1 MKKSKKEIL
10 NNLRREGSVL
20 TPDVLNNIYKTI
32 GVEPTVIS
40 AKEKVIEKRLQAE
53 ADVFVPQD
61 KAPVLTTESR
71 KPRLSLGALFQRPR
85 FVSLFA
91 TAMVA
96 IILSV
101 TVISLGINGFFTTDP
116 TDTTS
121 NTDTISIPQPIKND
135 QQVFSVGALTS
146 NVLFDYVEEAPI
158 EGAIK
163 AMADPVI
170 SDGDIIIP
178 QISPYLE
185 MAEQLLSSE
194 GQIEVV
200 SEASEREGYDYK
212 DTFSAYDMLGVHLDY
227 IIYYNIDQIEE
238 NETESTYRFT
248 GVISYGE
255 SSDEYAIEGRREIE
269 SGEAKITMLIHYDE
283 NNYVRSEYITEEDET
298 KYRFRIYEDS
308 ALVSSSTLKLEED
321 ENGINLNFAFD
332 EGEDTYRYKI
342 QYSEDNPSII
352 VVDYNVKLQ
361 SETPRLG
368 QIEIEIVENAIT
380 GEPEYLI
387 TITPKGGASEERQEN
402 RGHAHGQGS
411 EGNSGNGNK

>member
-85 FVSLFA
+85 FVSLLA

-227 IIYYNIDQIEE
+227 IIYYNIDQIDE
-238 NETESTYRFT
+238 NDTESTYRFT
-248 GVISYGE
+248 GIISYGE

-269 SGEAKITMLIHYDE
+269 SGEAKITILIHYDE
-283 NNYVRSEYITEEDET
+283 NNYVRSEYINEEDET

-402 RGHAHGQGS
+402 RGHAHGQGNG
-411 EGNSGNGNK
+411 GNNGGGNK

>member
-227 IIYYNIDQIEE
+227 IIYYNIDQIDE
-238 NETESTYRFT
+238 NDTESTYRFT
-248 GVISYGE
+248 GIISYGE

-283 NNYVRSEYITEEDET
+283 NNYVRSEYFTEEDET

-402 RGHAHGQGS
+402 RGHAHGQGNG
-411 EGNSGNGNK
+411 GNNGGGNK

>member
-227 IIYYNIDQIEE
+227 IIYYNIDQIDE
-238 NETESTYRFT
+238 NDTESTYRFT
-248 GVISYGE
+248 GIISYGE

-269 SGEAKITMLIHYDE
+269 TGKAKITMLIHYDE

-332 EGEDTYRYKI
+332 EGKDTYRYKI

-411 EGNSGNGNK
+411 KGNSGNGNK

>member
-101 TVISLGINGFFTTDP
+101 TVISLGINGLFTTDP

-227 IIYYNIDQIEE
+227 IIYYNIDQIDE
-238 NETESTYRFT
+238 NDTESTYRFT
-248 GVISYGE
+248 GIISYGE

-269 SGEAKITMLIHYDE
+269 SGEAKIKMLIHYDE
-283 NNYVRSEYITEEDET
+283 NNYVRSEYFTEEDET

>member
-227 IIYYNIDQIEE
+227 IIYYNIDQIDE
-238 NETESTYRFT
+238 NDTESTYRFT
-248 GVISYGE
+248 GIISYGE

-298 KYRFRIYEDS
+298 KYRFRIYEDN

-411 EGNSGNGNK
+411 KGNSGNGNK

>member
-227 IIYYNIDQIEE
+227 IIYYNIDQIDE
-238 NETESTYRFT
+238 NDTESTYRFT
-248 GVISYGE
+248 GIISYGE

>member
-163 AMADPVI
+163 AMADPVV

-200 SEASEREGYDYK
+200 SEASERQEYDYK

-227 IIYYNIDQIEE
+227 IIYYNIDQIDE
-238 NETESTYRFT
+238 NDTESTYRFT
-248 GVISYGE
+248 GIISYGE

-402 RGHAHGQGS
+402 RGHAHGQGND
-411 EGNSGNGNK
+411 GNKGNGNK

>member
-227 IIYYNIDQIEE
+227 IIYYNIDQIDE
-238 NETESTYRFT
+238 NDTESTYRFT
-248 GVISYGE
+248 GIISYGE

-402 RGHAHGQGS
+402 RGHAHGQGNG
-411 EGNSGNGNK
+411 GNNGGGNK